1 MGLTNE
7 RWAAARHELGLKQ
20 TDLADLLQTPRST
33 LAGYERN
40 ANIPASAIRAFSEIC
55 HIRES
60 YLLNGDFPILE
71 PPEAP
76 TPVQQVVEK
85 YNLPEICAA
94 AMEVWARI
102 PFDEQERIKQDIRDT
117 IRIYNA
123 QHPPDEPSE

>member
-60 YLLNGDFPILE
+60 YLLNGDPPILE
-71 PPEAP
+71 PQKEQ
-76 TPVQQVVEK
+76 TPVQQIVEK
-85 YNLPEICAA
+85 INLPEICAA
-94 AMEVWARI
+94 ALEVWGRI
-102 PFDEQERIKQDIRDT
+102 PEDEQEVIKRAIQET
-117 IRIYNA
+117 IDRRAA
-123 QHPPDEPSE
+123 QHPPDEPSK